1 MKRVT
6 LKAVIDS
13 ERCVGCKICE
23 KVCPVV
29 AITVFDRCAHVKE
42 LDCRG
47 CANCADR
54 CPKKAVKMVKREQA
68 FDIGVDVSKFDQA
81 EIRRICERAHLNP
94 EQILCYCV
102 GTRAEEVAAALL
114 SGAST
119 PEEVS
124 AMTGI
129 RTGCTIECIQ
139 PLLRMVEA
147 AGFTLHAD
155 PNGWRWYGKTVTARE
170 LPKEVKEKYNSR
182 GFYFDEDRE
191 LLDQIVKKHTGCQSK
206 GGKDHE

>member
-6 LKAVIDS
+6 LVARVDKDK
-13 ERCVGCKICE
+13 CKGCKLCE
-23 KVCPVV
+23 KVCPVY
-29 AITVFDRCAHVKE
+29 AIHVNDKKAEVKE
-42 LDCRG
+42 IDCRG

-54 CPKKAVKMVKREQA
+54 CTFYAITMVKRDEP
-68 FDIGVDVSKFDQA
+68 FDIGVDVSKFDYN
-81 EIRRICERAHLNP
+81 EIRALCEKAHLNP

-114 SGAST
+114 SGAKT

-124 AMTGI
+124 SMTGM

-147 AGFTLHAD
+147 AGNELH
-155 PNGWRWYGKTVTARE
+155 PNPDGYQWYGKTVTAWE
-170 LPKEVKEKYNSR
+170 LPKEVIEKYANH

-191 LLDQIVKKHTGCQSK
+191 LLDKIVKLRPDD
-206 GGKDHE
+206 KDERRL